1 MALPWVLG
9 VVVAL
14 ITWVVV
20 RDEPETKA
28 SRRFGGGAIG

>member
-14 ITWVVV
+14 LTWVLV
-20 RDEPETKA
+20 RDETETKP
-28 SRRFGGGAIG
+28 SRRFGGGAVG

>member
-14 ITWVVV
+14 LTWVLV
-20 RDEPETKA
+20 RDEPEAKP
-28 SRRFGGGAIG
+28 SRSFGGGAVG